1 MSNLAMTP
9 SYSRGAKQRLEEKEP
24 KLQAWLA
31 AIKSSWQNVPKFEV
45 PKEKLLHLAVIC
57 DGNRRAA
64 QERNLNP
71 YFGHRAGVE
80 VIKGIA
86 RACHQWQIRTLTF
99 WTWSTENW
107 QRESQQVRYVMN
119 LAARFLA
126 DSELKEE
133 LFENKVRFS
142 HLGRKDRLPPQLKNL
157 LENLEKQTK
166 NFRHYRLNLALDYG
180 GADELARAVVE
191 LHGLVQNK
199 RLKSEELLKN
209 PSLILDCL
217 DTRHQPNPDLIIR
230 TGVKEGEIPHTS
242 GFMPLQSSYACWEF
256 VPDLFPNLTPQRL
269 LESVGDFLEYQR
281 RFGR

>member
-1 MSNLAMTP
+1 MSSP
-9 SYSRGAKQRLEEKEP
+9 WSKGAKQWLEEREP
-24 KLQAWLA
+24 RLQVWLA
-31 AIKSSWQNVPKFEV
+31 AIKDNWQSVPKFEV
-45 PKEKLLHLAVIC
+45 PKGKLLHLAVIC

-80 VIKGIA
+80 AIKGIA
-86 RACHQWQIRTLTF
+86 RACRQWQIKTLTF

-133 LFENKVRFS
+133 LFENKARLS
-142 HLGRKDRLPPQLKNL
+142 HLGRKDRLLPQVKDL
-157 LENLEKQTK
+157 LENLERETK
-166 NFRHYRLNLALDYG
+166 NFRRYRLNLALDYG

-191 LHGLVQNK
+191 LHNLIQNK
-199 RLKSEELLKN
+199 HLEPEKLLKE
-209 PSLILDCL
+209 PSLILNYL
-217 DTRHQPNPDLIIR
+217 DTRHQPNPDLVIR

-256 VPDLFPNLTPQRL
+256 IPDLFPNLTPQRL
-269 LESVGDFLEYQR
+269 LESVNNFLEYQR